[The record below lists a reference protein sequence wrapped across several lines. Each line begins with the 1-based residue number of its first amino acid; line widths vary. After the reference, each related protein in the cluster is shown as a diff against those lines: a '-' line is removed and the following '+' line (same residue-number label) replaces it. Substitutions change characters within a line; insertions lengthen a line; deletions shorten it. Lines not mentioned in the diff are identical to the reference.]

1 MQDIT
6 TNKISTGIQGLDE
19 VLDGGLPGNR
29 LFLVEGAPG
38 SGKTTLAMQFLLEGA
53 ERGERVLYITLSE
66 TSDELAAVARSHGW
80 SLGGIELFELSNLD
94 EVLGEGREQSVL
106 HPWEIELSE
115 TVKLITAAVERAN
128 PSRVVFDSL
137 SELRLLAQ
145 DALRYRRQV
154 LTLKQY
160 FAARDVTVLMVDDL
174 TAGAETEGSDG
185 QLHSLCHGVI
195 RLDRWTLDYGAV
207 RRRLEVQKLRG
218 VDFHA
223 GRHDF
228 QIRKGGLIVFPRLRT
243 SDAHAP
249 FVGEPM
255 PSGIS
260 ELDEMLD
267 GGPLR
272 GTCTLITGPAGSGKT
287 NLGLQ
292 FIDAACARS
301 ERCVIY
307 EFDERIGTLLMRA
320 RQMGIDLPGY
330 IDAGL
335 LQVRQIDP
343 AETSPGEFSSMVCTA
358 VEANDARVVMIDS
371 LAGYMAAMPQ
381 EQHLQLQMHELL
393 AYLNQRGVVTLLINP
408 QQSFAGTMTASGLNV
423 SYIADAVLLLRYF
436 EADARVRKALAVI
449 KNRSG
454 PHEDSI
460 RELRIDGRGLR
471 IGKTLHGF
479 RGVLSGVP
487 RYVGDSAPLL
497 EDRGD
502 AG

>member
-1 MQDIT
+1 MKKHTD
-6 TNKISTGIQGLDE
+6 KKASTGVKGLDH
-19 VLDGGLPGNR
+19 VLAGGLPEGR
-29 LFLVEGAPG
+29 LYLVEGQPG

-53 ERGERVLYITLSE
+53 AQGEPTLYVTLSE
-66 TSDELAAVARSHGW
+66 TSDELAAVAQSHGW
-80 SLGGIELFELSNLD
+80 SLDGIRLFELSNL
-94 EVLGEGREQSVL
+94 EALGEGREQSVL

-115 TVKLITAAVERAN
+115 TVKLITAAIEQAS
-128 PSRVVFDSL
+128 PKRVVFDSL

-145 DALRYRRQV
+145 DPLRYRRQV

-160 FAARDVTVLMVDDL
+160 FAARDITVLMVDDL
-174 TAGAETEGSDG
+174 TGSLDGNGDG
-185 QLHSLCHGVI
+185 QLHSLCHGVV
-195 RLDRWTLDYGAV
+195 RLDRQTLEYGTV
-207 RRRLEVQKLRG
+207 RRRIEVQKLRG
-218 VDFHA
+218 VNFRG

-228 QIRKGGLIVFPRLRT
+228 QIRPGGLVVFPRLNAAEY
-243 SDAHAP
+243 DAP
-249 FVGEPM
+249 FVGETM
-255 PSGIS
+255 SSGIP
-260 ELDEMLD
+260 ELDGMLD

-287 NLGLQ
+287 NLALQ
-292 FIDAACARS
+292 FVDAACRRG
-301 ERCVIY
+301 ERCAIY

-320 RQMGIDLPGY
+320 SQMGVDLPGY
-330 IDAGL
+330 IEAGL

-343 AETSPGEFSSMVCTA
+343 AETAPGEFSAMVCDEVDQNQA
-358 VEANDARVVMIDS
+358 KVVLIDS
-371 LAGYMAAMPQ
+371 LAGYMTAMPQ

-408 QQSFAGTMTASGLNV
+408 QQSLVGSMSSTGLNV
-423 SYIADAVLLLRYF
+423 SYIADAVLLLRFF

-460 RELRIDGRGLR
+460 RELRIDRRGLR
-471 IGKTLHGF
+471 LGETLHGF

-487 RYVGDSAPLL
+487 RYVGAGAPLL